1 MSGEK
6 KGLSAAIESDLYA
19 KEKGLENQITKIATM
34 KRKKASNQAEKYH
47 CQSFQENNFTISKNQ
62 SQQIKQQSLLRNRD
76 PRTDYSSFLHL
87 QSLMQPI
94 PADRIQRN
102 SFSVPP
108 QSISLHMMILLQ
120 SPVYQKMK
128 WNSGMSTFSYELIPL
143 PDSARKCYGYSQ
155 KFTDC

>member
-19 KEKGLENQITKIATM
+19 KEKGLKNQIRKIVTI

-47 CQSFQENNFTISKNQ
+47 CQSFQENNFTISKNLIPTNQ
-62 SQQIKQQSLLRNRD
+62 ATISLTQPN
-76 PRTDYSSFLHL
+76 PRTAYSSFLHL

-94 PADRIQRN
+94 TADRIQRN
-102 SFSVPP
+102 LFSVPP

-120 SPVYQKMK
+120 SPVYQ
-128 WNSGMSTFSYELIPL
+128 
-143 PDSARKCYGYSQ
+143 
-155 KFTDC
+155 